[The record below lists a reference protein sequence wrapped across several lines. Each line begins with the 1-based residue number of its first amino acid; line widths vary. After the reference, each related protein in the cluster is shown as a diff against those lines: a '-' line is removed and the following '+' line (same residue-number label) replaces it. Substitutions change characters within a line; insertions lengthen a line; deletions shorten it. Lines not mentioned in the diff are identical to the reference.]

1 LSREEKSEKF
11 PFTDPT
17 RLRRAVVV
25 CHRNADVDAYL
36 SAYGIVA
43 LLEALLPGCSVD
55 IATPD
60 GMTSITSKLSKK
72 FTHKVVEEADEDY
85 DLYVAVD
92 VGGTNLLKGWQ
103 EKMKNSKGV
112 KVLIDHHP
120 LGDGLLYDHVI
131 VDEKATSAGELVYRL
146 FKELGVGLEAATA
159 QALLEAVM
167 FDSSHFAIAGEEG
180 LRAAVGL
187 IEAGA
192 DLSEARRDL
201 RSEPDYGEVL
211 AKLKGAQRLKIYRA
225 GEWVIATSMV
235 GSFQAHVA
243 RSLILLGADVAVVG
257 GEADEETRAS
267 LRSTQ
272 RFYDVTNIHLGTQV
286 AGELGKALGGHGG
299 GHPTASSFSCT
310 VGEDEALAKTLATLA
325 RLLGTEL
332 LEVE

>member
-1 LSREEKSEKF
+1 MNGEEKNEKF

-17 RLRRAVVV
+17 KLRRAVVV

-36 SAYGIVA
+36 SAYGIAA
-43 LLEALLPGCSVD
+43 LLEATSPGCSVE

-60 GMTSITSKLSKK
+60 GMTAITARLSKK
-72 FTHKVVEEADEDY
+72 FTHNVVEEADGDY

-92 VGGTNLLKGWQ
+92 VGDTDLLKGWQ
-103 EKMKNSKGV
+103 EKMKSSKGV
-112 KVLIDHHP
+112 KVLVDHHP
-120 LGDGLLYDHVI
+120 LGEGLLYDHVI
-131 VDEKATSAGELVYRL
+131 VDEKATSAGEVVYRL
-146 FKELGVGLEAATA
+146 FKELNVGLKTDTA

-167 FDSSHFAIAGEEG
+167 FDSSHLAIAGEDG
-180 LRAAVGL
+180 LRAAIGL

-225 GEWVIATSMV
+225 GDWVIATSRV

-243 RSLILLGADVAVVG
+243 RSLILLGADVAVVV
-257 GEADEETRAS
+257 GETDEETRAS

-272 RFYDVTNIHLGTQV
+272 RFCDVTKIHLGIQ
-286 AGELGKALGGHGG
+286 AANELGKALGGHGG

-310 VGEDEALAKTLATLA
+310 VGEDEVLAKTLTTLA